1 MGAGL
6 ASEALSEADAALG
19 VLDGIGGQSTRKAE
33 LLLVAARAARNAVRP
48 LSRTGSAGRP
58 AAAPALRRSGA
69 PSAAATLLAPV
80 RRGAGVS
87 DCQAAVGPAVETER
101 STAEGE
107 LYLRELV
114 YYLRELVYS
123 RVATVRRAESH
134 SVYGLSRSPC
144 SFSISATIPGTV
156 SCSEATRE

>member
-69 PSAAATLLAPV
+69 PALHLRQLRSWLLCDGV
-80 RRGAGVS
+80 RASR
-87 DCQAAVGPAVETER
+87 
-101 STAEGE
+101 TA
-107 LYLRELV
+107 RQQ
-114 YYLRELVYS
+114 
-123 RVATVRRAESH
+123 
-134 SVYGLSRSPC
+134 
-144 SFSISATIPGTV
+144 
-156 SCSEATRE
+156 